1 MERVNKGPLARRLRE
16 SKSAKEKEAK
26 KRGRERER
34 ERERKK
40 KVKMV
45 SFSLFFFFATLKQ
58 GGKYKLTRK
67 GLKAMDYRG
76 AAAGRAG

>member
-1 MERVNKGPLARRLRE
+1 LRGDLE
-16 SKSAKEKEAK
+16 KAKAQKRK
-26 KRGRERER
+26 RQKRGGERERER

-40 KVKMV
+40 LKW
-45 SFSLFFFFATLKQ
+45 FRFLCFFFFATLKQ